1 MADSK
6 GIAALTKR
14 VESDYSPEA
23 GLHRRLTERQLSMIA
38 IGGAIGVGLF
48 LGTSISISLAGPGL
62 IITYLLGAVIA
73 VVVAYVIAEMAVVH
87 PAAGS
92 FGVYAEKY
100 LHPWAGFVV
109 RATYGIV
116 QIIAIGAEVTAVAIY
131 FAFWLARGVARTA
144 PCHHQLYGDR
154 SDRGHGWRGGES
166 RKVDPTRYA

>member
-1 MADSK
+1 VVQDSLPAKRLPKMADSK
-6 GIAALTKR
+6 GIAAFAKS

-62 IITYLLGAVIA
+62 IVTYLLGAVIA

-92 FGVYAEKY
+92 FGVYAEKDP
-100 LHPWAGFVV
+100 HPWAGCVV
-109 RATYGIV
+109 RGTYGSV
-116 QIIAIGAEVTAVAIY
+116 RGIALSGEGWAGAI
-131 FAFWLARGVARTA
+131 
-144 PCHHQLYGDR
+144 
-154 SDRGHGWRGGES
+154 
-166 RKVDPTRYA
+166 